1 MGAMTATTGSPD
13 EPPRVARPD
22 AHRVRSNS
30 GAPAARPTISAALAI
45 ETSFGYAL
53 GLELDHELVLLH
65 LQPSLEVLVAY
76 ADRIEA
82 ALLAQG
88 WQRLDTRPLTHEGAR
103 MTPTDPVRSTSDT
116 PRRRLAWRRVLLLAL
131 GAIVL
136 VPASSYAQAAA
147 RPGRTPSPC

>member
-1 MGAMTATTGSPD
+1 MVATNES
-13 EPPRVARPD
+13 RHD
-22 AHRVRSNS
+22 AHASHVPIAPRPLELWRAR
-30 GAPAARPTISAALAI
+30 GATDDLRALAI

-88 WQRLDTRPLTHEGAR
+88 WQRLESP
-103 MTPTDPVRSTSDT
+103 PSSTKE
-116 PRRRLAWRRVLLLAL
+116 RA
-131 GAIVL
+131 
-136 VPASSYAQAAA
+136 
-147 RPGRTPSPC
+147 

>member
-1 MGAMTATTGSPD
+1 MTRATTASSTDHRPAG
-13 EPPRVARPD
+13 ARPLELWR
-22 AHRVRSNS
+22 AR
-30 GAPAARPTISAALAI
+30 GATDDLRALAI

-88 WQRLDTRPLTHEGAR
+88 WARITTRP
-103 MTPTDPVRSTSDT
+103 SDT
-116 PRRRLAWRRVLLLAL
+116 KERA
-131 GAIVL
+131 
-136 VPASSYAQAAA
+136 
-147 RPGRTPSPC
+147 

>member
-1 MGAMTATTGSPD
+1 MDATVATAATPRSRNDRHASRAPT
-13 EPPRVARPD
+13 EPPPLELW
-22 AHRVRSNS
+22 RVR
-30 GAPAARPTISAALAI
+30 GETDDLRGLAI

-88 WQRLDTRPLTHEGAR
+88 WQRLDTRPPHTKERA
-103 MTPTDPVRSTSDT
+103 
-116 PRRRLAWRRVLLLAL
+116 
-131 GAIVL
+131 
-136 VPASSYAQAAA
+136 
-147 RPGRTPSPC
+147 